1 MFGYDGWRGR
11 NTKMP
16 ELMSTRRRKTGYKEW
31 RSKWYKMLSIREC
44 EILTKERRGG
54 EALATQV

>member
-1 MFGYDGWRGR
+1 
-11 NTKMP
+11 MP
-16 ELMSTRRRKTGYKEW
+16 ELMSMGGRKTGYKGW

-44 EILTKERRGG
+44 EILTEESRGG